1 MQRRLGGVALASA
14 AAGGR
19 GVGRLR
25 VVVVLGVLITTVMLC
40 ASISVGLLLLRAV
53 RRCLFL

>member
-1 MQRRLGGVALASA
+1 MQRRLGSVALASA

-25 VVVVLGVLITTVMLC
+25 VLLGVLITTVMLR
-40 ASISVGLLLLRAV
+40 VGPFSLLRAV